1 MDKIVCCKNLEKSFF
16 IKNKPLHVLNDISFD
31 IERGKTTSIV
41 GESGSGKSTIA
52 NILANLIKPTSG
64 KILFENSSIF
74 DNNSIIK
81 TDLDKIKNLRKNI
94 QMIFQD
100 PYLSLNPKM
109 RIIDIILE
117 PLKIHEKFS
126 KEKLLEKVND
136 ILQKV
141 NLSTAI
147 KNRFPHQLSGG
158 QRQRVAIARA
168 IILNPKFV
176 ILDEPLSSLDI
187 SIGTDII
194 NLLINLQKKL
204 NLTYLFISHDLKVVK
219 YISDYVSVIYMGKF
233 LEKALTK
240 KLFSNPLHPYTQAL
254 INSSFTFGK
263 NQTKFLLNSEIPS
276 LLNPPKGC
284 LFSTRCPFAKKICF
298 DIRPELKEIEKNH
311 QVACHLAN
319 AESNAFGSSKTTSSS
334 L

>member
-1 MDKIVCCKNLEKSFF
+1 MDKTFISCKNLKKSFY
-16 IKNKPLHVLNDISFD
+16 IKNKTLNVLNDISFD
-31 IERGKTTSIV
+31 IEKGKTASIV

-52 NILANLIKPTSG
+52 NIIANLLKPTSG
-64 KILFENSSIF
+64 RVFFENLSIF
-74 DNNSIIK
+74 DK
-81 TDLDKIKNLRKNI
+81 TRIFRKNI

-109 RIIDIILE
+109 RVLDIILE

-126 KEKLLEKVND
+126 KEKLLKKADD

-141 NLSTAI
+141 NLSNAI

-168 IILNPKFV
+168 IILNPKFI
-176 ILDEPLSSLDI
+176 ILDEPLSSLDVT
-187 SIGTDII
+187 IGAGII
-194 NLLINLQKKL
+194 NLLIDLQKNL
-204 NLTYLFISHDLKVVK
+204 GLTYLFISHDLKVVK

-240 KLFSNPLHPYTQAL
+240 KLFSTPLHPYTQAL
-254 INSSFTFGK
+254 IQSSFTFRK
-263 NQTKFLLNSEIPS
+263 NQTKILLNSEIPS

-298 DIRPELKEIEKNH
+298 NNRPELKEIEKDH
-311 QVACHLAN
+311 FVACHLVKT
-319 AESNAFGSSKTTSSS
+319 SLTSLGSSKTTSSS

>member
-263 NQTKFLLNSEIPS
+263 NQTKFLLNNEIPS